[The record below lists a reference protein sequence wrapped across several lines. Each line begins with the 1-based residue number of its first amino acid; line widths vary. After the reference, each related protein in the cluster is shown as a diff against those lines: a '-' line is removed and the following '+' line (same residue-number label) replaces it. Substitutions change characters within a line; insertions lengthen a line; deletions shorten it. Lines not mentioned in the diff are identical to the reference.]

1 MAHYLVRA
9 RAVEDLDPLRAQ
21 LDGGEI
27 AKMRPFGQALDF
39 SLRNA
44 RFEGDG
50 WATWEE
56 NDYCTP
62 PLAMERAAVLHHY
75 FTDLRVEPV
84 AKDAGWARIEHLP
97 SLWSSPT

>member
-9 RAVEDLDPLRAQ
+9 KANKDLAALRAR
-21 LDGGEI
+21 LDDGEI
-27 AKMRPFGQALDF
+27 VMMRPFGQALDF

-44 RFEGDG
+44 RLEDDG

-62 PLAMERAAVLHHY
+62 PLAMERAAVLDHY
-75 FTDLRVEPV
+75 FTDLRVESV
-84 AKDAGWARIEHLP
+84 TKGAGWARIEHLP
-97 SLWSSPT
+97 SLWSS